1 MRILPGK
8 IGEQKDFW
16 VMGKQN
22 QNDSSEKLLDI
33 LPSSFL
39 SSLSLPLIE
48 RLRHY
53 STKTILFHSHSR
65 QNKIKII
72 IHIFR

>member
-22 QNDSSEKLLDI
+22 QNDSRE
-33 LPSSFL
+33 
-39 SSLSLPLIE
+39 
-48 RLRHY
+48 
-53 STKTILFHSHSR
+53 TA
-65 QNKIKII
+65 
-72 IHIFR
+72 